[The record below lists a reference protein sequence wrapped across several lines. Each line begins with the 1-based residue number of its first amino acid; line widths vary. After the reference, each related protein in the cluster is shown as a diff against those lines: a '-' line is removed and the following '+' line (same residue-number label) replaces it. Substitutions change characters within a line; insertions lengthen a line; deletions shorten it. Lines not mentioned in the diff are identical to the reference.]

1 MPTITPCLWFDDHA
15 EEAVSFY
22 TSIFKHSKIGRVSR
36 YGEEG
41 AKASG
46 RPAGTVMTL
55 EFQLDGRVFVALNG
69 GPVFRFNEAISFQV
83 YCKTQ
88 EEVDHYWD
96 RLSNGG
102 DVQAQQCGWLKDK
115 YGVSWQIVPSVLIE
129 MLQDKDPAKTNRVMN
144 AVVQMKKIDI
154 KRLEQAYAAQ

>member
-55 EFQLDGRVFVALNG
+55 EFQLDGQDFVALNG